1 MKKLILSLIIPLI
14 FLMYGCD
21 RVPEFK
27 TTPET
32 TAYEGSEY
40 TYEVR
45 AVDPD
50 GKSVSYSLVDAPEGM
65 KIIKNLITWTP
76 TFQDQGDHLIKIKA
90 DDSRKSSYQEY
101 TLSVHYQITGFLYFL
116 NLSDEK
122 LYASPGLTVNISG
135 GTVNASA
142 VSDAT
147 GFFRIEDVPAGEYRY
162 DIQSPLGNV
171 WSFDSSERKLTFSY
185 PARITWGGAVISG
198 TLTSDVGGIRTLS
211 LPANQRTITFDSN
224 TWNFRI
230 DGLFATSIESV
241 AAKQNTSIDQYK
253 FGLHIHTDYPLTYTY
268 IYPVTLENGVE
279 FKLDNIILQDRD
291 ILTKYY
297 WLDTDGQ
304 VYSIEMYG
312 YVRMPD
318 SMFQTDPSTFTR
330 IENQAGANYP
340 MGVYQEYLELTVG
353 YGQNLIKGVE
363 WYGPTGW
370 APFKAYN
377 LATAEFLKYDL
388 GYPLYPAVGSGTV
401 FPEIA
406 TMSLMKGPELNGVMP
421 GDSQIET
428 QPAEPS
434 NMIETTVKVVRG
446 VGLTPVFSWWAPPV
460 TEHNPQIYVA
470 TVGEV
475 NASNQITKVVW
486 TGITQ
491 RGVYNFPKLTIP
503 VLQAG
508 KRYIF
513 YVTTYSADSVI
524 FSQDNVLCY
533 PDNLNYWFAR
543 SEGILFEP

>member
-40 TYEVR
+40 IYEVN

-50 GKSVSYSLVDAPEGM
+50 GKSVSYSLIDAPEGM
-65 KIIKNLITWTP
+65 KIIKNVITWTP
-76 TFQDQGDHLIKIKA
+76 TFQDQGDHFIKIKA

-116 NLSDEK
+116 NLSDEQ

-171 WSFDSSERKLTFSY
+171 WSFDSSQRKLTFSY
-185 PARITWGGAVISG
+185 PARIISGGAVISG
-198 TLTSDVGGIRTLS
+198 TLSSDLAGTRTLS
-211 LPANQRTITFDSN
+211 LSANQRTINMASN

-230 DGLFATSIESV
+230 DGLFATSMESV
-241 AAKQNTSIDQYK
+241 AARQNTSIEQYVAS
-253 FGLHIHTDYPLTYTY
+253 LHIHTDYPITYSF
-268 IYPVTLENGVE
+268 IYPITLENGVE
-279 FKLDNIILQDRD
+279 LKLDDIRLQKRD

-304 VYSIEMYG
+304 TYSIEMYG

-318 SMFQTDPSTFTR
+318 SMFQTHPSTFTR
-330 IENQAGANYP
+330 IENQGGSGYP
-340 MGVYQEYLELTVG
+340 LAIQQRYLELTVG
-353 YGQNLIKGVE
+353 YGQNLIKSVA
-363 WYGPTGW
+363 WYGATGW
-370 APFKAYN
+370 APFKACN
-377 LATAEFLKYDL
+377 LATVENMKFDL
-388 GYPLYPAVGSGTV
+388 GYPLNPAVGSGTAV
-401 FPEIA
+401 PEVTTIG
-406 TMSLMKGPELNGVMP
+406 LMKGPELNGVMP

-434 NMIETTVKVVRG
+434 NMMETTVKVVRG
-446 VGLTPVFSWWAPPV
+446 VGFTPVFSWWAPPV

-475 NASNQITKVVW
+475 NSSNQITKVVW

-491 RGVYNFPKLTIP
+491 RGVYNFPKLTVP
-503 VLQAG
+503 VLEAG
-508 KRYIF
+508 KRYVF
-513 YVTTYSADSVI
+513 YVTTYSADSVVV
-524 FSQDNVLCY
+524 SQDNVLCY
-533 PDNLNYWFAR
+533 PDNLNFWFAR
-543 SEGILFEP
+543 SAGILFEP